1 MNSIDF
7 RQTNEP
13 LYLDLVDLES
23 CFDPL
28 FYPPEDFEN
37 TSDNQRRE
45 NTPFACMGKYKI
57 GNTFYLVE
65 TQYDGTESLP
75 YILKRLIFS
84 NRNLSPNTVSLSKN
98 FSAKETDW

>member
-7 RQTNEP
+7 RQANEP

-45 NTPFACMGKYKI
+45 NSPFACMGKYKI

-65 TQYDGTESLP
+65 TKCGGTEPLP
-75 YILKRLIFS
+75 YKLRRLIFS
-84 NRNLSPNTVSLSKN
+84 NRDLSLGKVSFSKD
-98 FSAKETDW
+98 FLDKEAD

>member
-7 RQTNEP
+7 RQANEP
-13 LYLDLVDLES
+13 LYLDSVDLES

-45 NTPFACMGKYKI
+45 NSSFTCVGKYKI

-65 TQYDGTESLP
+65 TEYGGTEPLL
-75 YILKRLIFS
+75 YILRRLIFS
-84 NRNLSPNTVSLSKN
+84 NRD
-98 FSAKETDW
+98 FSGKEADW

>member
-57 GNTFYLVE
+57 GGTLYLVE
-65 TQYDGTESLP
+65 TEYGGTEPLP
-75 YILKRLIFS
+75 YKLKRLIFS
-84 NRNLSPNTVSLSKN
+84 NRDLSPDTVSLSRD
-98 FSAKETDW
+98 FSDKEADW

>member
-1 MNSIDF
+1 MNSIGDINA
-7 RQTNEP
+7 NE
-13 LYLDLVDLES
+13 LLNLDLVDLES

-28 FYPPEDFEN
+28 FYPSEDFEN
-37 TSDNQRRE
+37 TSNNQRRE
-45 NTPFACMGKYKI
+45 NTLFACMGKYKI

-98 FSAKETDW
+98 FSDKEADW